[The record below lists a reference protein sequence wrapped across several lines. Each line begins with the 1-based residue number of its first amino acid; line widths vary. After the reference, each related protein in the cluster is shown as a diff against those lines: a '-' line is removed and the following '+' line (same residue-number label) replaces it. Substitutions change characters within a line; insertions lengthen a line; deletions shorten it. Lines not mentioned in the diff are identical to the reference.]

1 MTREYQIHVKGG
13 PCGCPERRTMK
24 RLEKAIAERE
34 KARER
39 MEASKAR
46 YEEDLKK
53 YRAAQDVVTEA
64 ENMEYVRIVR
74 ELHMTIP
81 EFERLKEKL
90 KAGSMLPGKE
100 DGGFGKAIE
109 KD

>member
-1 MTREYQIHVKGG
+1 MIREYQIYAKGG
-13 PCGCPERRTMK
+13 PCGCPERRAMK
-24 RLEKAIAERE
+24 RLAKAIAECE

-46 YEEDLKK
+46 YEDDMKK
-53 YRAAQDVVTEA
+53 YRSAQDAVTEA
-64 ENMEYVRIVR
+64 ENMEYIRIVR

-81 EFERLKEKL
+81 EFERLKEQL
-90 KAGSMLPGKE
+90 KTGAVLSGKE
-100 DGGFGKAIE
+100 DGSYGEAIE

>member
-1 MTREYQIHVKGG
+1 
-13 PCGCPERRTMK
+13 MK

-34 KARER
+34 KAREK

-46 YEEDLKK
+46 YEEDMKK
-53 YRAAQDVVTEA
+53 YRAAQDAVTEA

-74 ELHMTIP
+74 ELHMTLP
-81 EFERLKEKL
+81 EFEQLKEQL
-90 KAGSMLPGKE
+90 KAGSVLPGKE
-100 DGGFGKAIE
+100 AGRDGEAIE